1 MRAFMRPPVR
11 FGLLATAALLLA
23 ARTAAAQDGGVGSSF
38 GPEDFFVGVQ
48 HDLGAN
54 LSDFD
59 VARFFN
65 KARCDCDETV
75 YVYAALTNSGFAKR
89 TTVDR
94 TGNIEFWVGTDCS
107 NISLR
112 EFRCKLLQGQ
122 TMQAFLNDGRTTIQ
136 TTARVLSTY
145 TGGGVFDGGVTSGT
159 GIFPPD
165 GNPTCTLP
173 LESFDQTI
181 YVLSNKTG
189 TPQQLDTRSVHID
202 LTPPP
207 APTLPDNA
215 VQGGEQA
222 VVVNWEGV
230 DSSLITD
237 MLGYQVL
244 CNRAGELQVFSDGT
258 FETGFQSCPATTSGM
273 GVQGLDIRYIC
284 SPLLS
289 ATSRSFRIKILQNG
303 IQYGVTVVAIDRSGN
318 ASTPVEILY
327 ADAKHTKS
335 FYDVYRNDQPN
346 PGLASGGFCTVADG
360 RTSRGALTALAAAVA
375 IGAVIIARRRRR

>member
-1 MRAFMRPPVR
+1 MRPPVQ
-11 FGLLATAALLLA
+11 FGLLAAAALLLA
-23 ARTAAAQDGGVGSSF
+23 ASTATAQDGGIGASSF
-38 GPEDFFVGVQ
+38 GAEDFFIGVQ
-48 HDLGAN
+48 HELGAN

-94 TGNIEFWVGTDCS
+94 TGNIEFWVGTDCA

-122 TMQAFLNDGRTTIQ
+122 TLQAFLNDGRITIQ

-181 YVLSNKTG
+181 YILSNKTG

-207 APTLPDNA
+207 SPNPDSITA
-215 VQGGEQA
+215 QGGEQA

-237 MLGYQVL
+237 MQGYQVL

-258 FETGFQSCPATTSGM
+258 FETGFQSCPATTSGL
-273 GVQGLDIRYIC
+273 GVPGLDIKYIC

-289 ATSRSFRIKILQNG
+289 ATARSFRIKILQND
-303 IQYGVTVVAIDRSGN
+303 ITYGVAVVAIDRSGN
-318 ASTPVEILY
+318 ASTPPEVLY
-327 ADAKHTKS
+327 AKATHTKS
-335 FYDVYRNDQPN
+335 FYDVYRNDEPN

-360 RTSRGALTALAAAVA
+360 RTSRGALAALAAAVA

>member
-11 FGLLATAALLLA
+11 FGLLAAAALLLA
-23 ARTAAAQDGGVGSSF
+23 ARTAAAQDGGIGASSF
-38 GPEDFFVGVQ
+38 SAEDFFIGVQ
-48 HDLGAN
+48 HEQGAN

-94 TGNIEFWVGTDCS
+94 TGNIEFWVGTNCADP
-107 NISLR
+107 NLR
-112 EFRCKLLQGQ
+112 EFRCKLLQGL
-122 TMQAFLNDGRTTIQ
+122 TMQAFLNDGRTTIP

-145 TGGGVFDGGVTSGT
+145 TGGGTFDGGVTG
-159 GIFPPD
+159 GFIFPPD
-165 GNPTCTLP
+165 GNLDLHAAARVVRPDDLYP
-173 LESFDQTI
+173 LQQDRNAPAAGHTHRPHRPDAAAVAES
-181 YVLSNKTG
+181 G
-189 TPQQLDTRSVHID
+189 EHHRR
-202 LTPPP
+202 
-207 APTLPDNA
+207 
-215 VQGGEQA
+215 GGEQA

-230 DSSLITD
+230 DSSIITD

-258 FETGFQSCPATTSGM
+258 FETGFQSCPTTSGL
-273 GVQGLDIRYIC
+273 GVPGLDVRYIC

-289 ATSRSFRIKILQNG
+289 ATARSFRIKILQND
-303 IQYGVTVVAIDRSGN
+303 ITYGVAVVAIDRSGN
-318 ASTPVEILY
+318 ASMPPEVLY
-327 ADAKHTKS
+327 AKATHTKS
-335 FYDVYRNDQPN
+335 FYDVYRNDEPN

-360 RTSRGALTALAAAVA
+360 RTSRGALAALAAAVA
-375 IGAVIIARRRRR
+375 LGAVIIARRRRR